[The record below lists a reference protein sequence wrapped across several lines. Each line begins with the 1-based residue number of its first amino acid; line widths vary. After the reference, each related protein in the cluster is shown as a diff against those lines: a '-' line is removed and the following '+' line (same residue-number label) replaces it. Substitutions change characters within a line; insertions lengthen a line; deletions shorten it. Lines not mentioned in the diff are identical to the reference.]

1 MATNLANTLIVTNYR
16 HQDPKKLH
24 YPILYSIPSP
34 KSLSLYI
41 LFEPEKLLIVRV
53 LWVDEEDNIYI
64 YDTTIV
70 CVEVSDNLIKSE
82 SELSLSAHILGR
94 PLNHNNVIHRKCV
107 IYFTKL
113 FEESGL
119 GLLKKFLGLIFNTM
133 RLLIYLPEEIFVA
146 YLTIII
152 KCCNK
157 GTNTSKEWINWSVS

>member
-1 MATNLANTLIVTNYR
+1 M
-16 HQDPKKLH
+16 
-24 YPILYSIPSP
+24 
-34 KSLSLYI
+34 
-41 LFEPEKLLIVRV
+41 
-53 LWVDEEDNIYI
+53 
-64 YDTTIV
+64 
-70 CVEVSDNLIKSE
+70 
-82 SELSLSAHILGR
+82 
-94 PLNHNNVIHRKCV
+94 